1 MYVFGIILLISFI
14 VTFITT
20 PFFIKKLKLAGITG
34 SDMSKADKPKVA
46 EMGGI
51 AIVTGFITAVLA
63 AIAMSKFLGLGELT
77 GLNVLYIFA
86 GLSTI
91 LIISI
96 IGIFD
101 DLITVRQSFKALLP
115 AFAALPLMAANAGVS
130 EMAVPFYGSVDFGIL
145 YPLLLIPIGI
155 TVASNVTNM
164 MAGFNGLEAGMGA
177 VMTGTIAVIAVFLG
191 EIDAAVISLAM
202 LGGLLAFLYYNWY
215 PARIFPGDIGTL
227 SIGAVIATSVIIGN
241 IETVGAI
248 LMAMYAVDV
257 LLKANGGFPKEVYSI
272 KVDENNKLRCP
283 EVVGVPSLIMRL
295 ANGITERK
303 LVLLLIGVEIIIAAV
318 AISTVLW
325 F

>member
-1 MYVFGIILLISFI
+1 
-14 VTFITT
+14 
-20 PFFIKKLKLAGITG
+20 
-34 SDMSKADKPKVA
+34 
-46 EMGGI
+46 
-51 AIVTGFITAVLA
+51 
-63 AIAMSKFLGLGELT
+63 
-77 GLNVLYIFA
+77 
-86 GLSTI
+86 
-91 LIISI
+91 
-96 IGIFD
+96 
-101 DLITVRQSFKALLP
+101 
-115 AFAALPLMAANAGVS
+115 
-130 EMAVPFYGSVDFGIL
+130 
-145 YPLLLIPIGI
+145 
-155 TVASNVTNM
+155 
-164 MAGFNGLEAGMGA
+164 
-177 VMTGTIAVIAVFLG
+177 
-191 EIDAAVISLAM
+191 
-202 LGGLLAFLYYNWY
+202 LAFLYYNWY